1 MKRKQLLVLTLS
13 LILLLSNVA
22 IVSATEMDKFEE
34 QFVKIPAGNHYV
46 PGILT
51 LPLVNKDQKVPAVLM
66 LHGWASNK
74 DEVGDMYK
82 NLAHQLASKGIASL
96 RIDFAGSGDSE
107 QEYFENNMDLS
118 IADSQKALTYLLTHQ
133 RIDYDKVGGV
143 LGFSQGG
150 AIGQAVVAREPQ
162 VKAFATWSTARG
174 NGISDNSLEAKE
186 AKENGFVMVDS
197 FRGGPLK
204 QSKQFYVS
212 RENARAL
219 DEITMRYNGALLVVA
234 GSEDTVVDPDIS
246 HELVNSVKSNDKT
259 LRILEGA
266 DHIFNVLS
274 EDNSLADKT
283 INLTA
288 NWFED
293 KLILD

>member
-13 LILLLSNVA
+13 LVLLLSNVA
-22 IVSATEMDKFEE
+22 IASATEMDKFEE
-34 QFVKIPAGNHYV
+34 QFVKIPAGDHYV

-74 DEVGDMYK
+74 DEVGNMYK

-133 RIDYDKVGGV
+133 RIDYDKVGV

-174 NGISDNSLEAKE
+174 NGTSDNSLEAKE

-197 FRGGPLK
+197 FRGPLK

-274 EDNSLADKT
+274 EDKSLADKT

-288 NWFED
+288 NWFEN
-293 KLILD
+293 KLILN